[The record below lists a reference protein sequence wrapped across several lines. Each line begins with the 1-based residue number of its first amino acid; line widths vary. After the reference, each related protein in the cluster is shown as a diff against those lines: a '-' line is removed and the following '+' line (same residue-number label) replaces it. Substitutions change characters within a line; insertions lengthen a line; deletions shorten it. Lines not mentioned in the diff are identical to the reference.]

1 MSTTES
7 RRHVLVWVAAEFL
20 ESEGML
26 HILQESGAV
35 PGQEKDWE
43 KIIQACEDSGGF
55 ALAGKLVESNHGA
68 GIWISPP
75 LDPGLEIMIPWHSVR
90 SVVTAEEQ
98 HQIKIFG
105 LVKELSQ
112 PQPAKPAAPSDPH
125 SL

>member
-1 MSTTES
+1 MSTTEP
-7 RRHVLVWVAAEFL
+7 RRHVLVWVAQEFL

-43 KIIQACEDSGGF
+43 KIVEACENSGGF
-55 ALAGKLVESNHGA
+55 ALAGTLVDVNHGA

-75 LDPGLEIMIPWHSVR
+75 VDAGLEIMIPWHSVR
-90 SVVTAEEQ
+90 SVVRAEEQ

-105 LVKELSQ
+105 LVKEL
-112 PQPAKPAAPSDPH
+112 AKKPPVPTTPH

>member
-1 MSTTES
+1 MSTTET
-7 RRHVLVWVAAEFL
+7 RRHVLVWVTKEFL

-43 KIIQACEDSGGF
+43 KIVEACENSGGF
-55 ALAGKLVESNHGA
+55 ALAGELVDVNHGA

-75 LDPGLEIMIPWHSVR
+75 GDAGLEIMIPWHSVC
-90 SVVTAEEQ
+90 SVVTAEER

-105 LVKELSQ
+105 LVKELAKQ
-112 PQPAKPAAPSDPH
+112 PPVPSSPH

>member
-1 MSTTES
+1 
-7 RRHVLVWVAAEFL
+7 
-20 ESEGML
+20 ML

-43 KIIQACEDSGGF
+43 KIVEACENSGGF
-55 ALAGKLVESNHGA
+55 ALAGELVDANHGA

-75 LDPGLEIMIPWHSVR
+75 GDPGLEIMIPWHSVR

-105 LVKELSQ
+105 LVKELAKQSS
-112 PQPAKPAAPSDPH
+112 KPAVPTTPH
-125 SL
+125 AL

>member
-1 MSTTES
+1 MATMLPS
-7 RRHVLVWVAAEFL
+7 RHVLVWVDAEFL

-43 KIIQACEDSGGF
+43 KIVEACENSGGF
-55 ALAGKLVESNHGA
+55 ALAGTLVDVNHGA

-75 LDPGLEIMIPWHSVR
+75 GDAGLEIMIPWHAVR

-105 LVKELSQ
+105 LVKELAKQSG
-112 PQPAKPAAPSDPH
+112 KPAVPTTPH
-125 SL
+125 AL

>member
-1 MSTTES
+1 MSTTEP

-43 KIIQACEDSGGF
+43 KIVEACENSGGF
-55 ALAGKLVESNHGA
+55 ALAGKLVDVNHGA

-75 LDPGLEIMIPWHSVR
+75 GDAGLEIMIPWHSVR
-90 SVVTAEEQ
+90 SVVTAEE
-98 HQIKIFG
+98 HHPIKIFG
-105 LVKELSQ
+105 LVKELAKQ
-112 PQPAKPAAPSDPH
+112 PGTPAVPTTPH

>member
-1 MSTTES
+1 MSTTET

-43 KIIQACEDSGGF
+43 KIVEACENSGGF
-55 ALAGKLVESNHGA
+55 ALAGKLVDVNHGA

-75 LDPGLEIMIPWHSVR
+75 GDAGLEIMIPWHSVR

-98 HQIKIFG
+98 HQIKTFG
-105 LVKELSQ
+105 LVKEL
-112 PQPAKPAAPSDPH
+112 AKKPVIPVSPS

>member
-1 MSTTES
+1 
-7 RRHVLVWVAAEFL
+7 
-20 ESEGML
+20 ML

-43 KIIQACEDSGGF
+43 TIVEACENSGGF
-55 ALAGKLVESNHGA
+55 ALAGKLVDVNHGA

-75 LDPGLEIMIPWHSVR
+75 GDAGLEIMIPWHSVR

-105 LVKELSQ
+105 LLKELAK
-112 PQPAKPAAPSDPH
+112 QPAKPAVPTTPH

>member
-1 MSTTES
+1 MSTTET
-7 RRHVLVWVAAEFL
+7 RRHVLVWVTKEFL

-43 KIIQACEDSGGF
+43 KIVEACENSGGF
-55 ALAGKLVESNHGA
+55 ALAGKLVDVNHGA

-75 LDPGLEIMIPWHSVR
+75 GDAGLEIMIPWHSVR

-98 HQIKIFG
+98 HQIKIYG
-105 LVKELSQ
+105 LVKEL
-112 PQPAKPAAPSDPH
+112 AKKPAIPVNPS

>member
-1 MSTTES
+1 
-7 RRHVLVWVAAEFL
+7 
-20 ESEGML
+20 ML

-43 KIIQACEDSGGF
+43 KIVEACENSGGF
-55 ALAGKLVESNHGA
+55 ALAGKLVDVNHGA

-75 LDPGLEIMIPWHSVR
+75 GDAGLEIMIPWHSVR

-105 LVKELSQ
+105 LVRELAKG
-112 PQPAKPAAPSDPH
+112 PAKPGVPTTPH

>member
-7 RRHVLVWVAAEFL
+7 RRHVLVWVTKEFL

-43 KIIQACEDSGGF
+43 KIVEACEDSGGF
-55 ALAGKLVESNHGA
+55 ALAGTLVDVNHGA

-75 LDPGLEIMIPWHSVR
+75 GDAGLEIMIPWHSVR
-90 SVVTAEEQ
+90 SVVTAEEK

-105 LVKELSQ
+105 LVKELTQQ
-112 PQPAKPAAPSDPH
+112 PGKPAVPTTPH

>member
-7 RRHVLVWVAAEFL
+7 RRHVLVWVAKEFL

-43 KIIQACEDSGGF
+43 KIVEACENSGGF
-55 ALAGKLVESNHGA
+55 ALAGELVDVNHGA

-75 LDPGLEIMIPWHSVR
+75 GDAGLEIMIPWHSVR
-90 SVVTAEEQ
+90 SVVTAEEH

-105 LVKELSQ
+105 LVKDLAKEQ
-112 PQPAKPAAPSDPH
+112 AKPGVPTTPH

>member
-7 RRHVLVWVAAEFL
+7 RRHVLVWVTKEFL

-43 KIIQACEDSGGF
+43 KIVEACENSGGF
-55 ALAGKLVESNHGA
+55 ALAGKLVDVNHGA

-75 LDPGLEIMIPWHSVR
+75 GDAGLEIMIPWHSVR

-105 LVKELSQ
+105 LVKELAKQ
-112 PQPAKPAAPSDPH
+112 PGKPAVPTTPH

>member
-1 MSTTES
+1 MSTTEP
-7 RRHVLVWVAAEFL
+7 RRHVLVWVAQEFL

-43 KIIQACEDSGGF
+43 KIVEACENSGGF
-55 ALAGKLVESNHGA
+55 ALAGKLVDVNHGA

-75 LDPGLEIMIPWHSVR
+75 GDAGLEIMIPWHSVR

-105 LVKELSQ
+105 LVKELAKQ
-112 PQPAKPAAPSDPH
+112 PVKPPVPTTPH

>member
-1 MSTTES
+1 MSTTET
-7 RRHVLVWVAAEFL
+7 RRHVLVWVTTEFL

-43 KIIQACEDSGGF
+43 KIVEACENSGGF
-55 ALAGKLVESNHGA
+55 ALAGKLVDVNHGA

-75 LDPGLEIMIPWHSVR
+75 GDAGLEIMIPWHSVR

-98 HQIKIFG
+98 HEIKIFG
-105 LVKELSQ
+105 LVKELAK
-112 PQPAKPAAPSDPH
+112 QPAKPAVPTTPH

>member
-7 RRHVLVWVAAEFL
+7 RRHVLVWVTKEFL

-43 KIIQACEDSGGF
+43 KIVEACENSGGF
-55 ALAGKLVESNHGA
+55 ALAGELVDVNHGA

-75 LDPGLEIMIPWHSVR
+75 GDAGLEIMIPWHSVR
-90 SVVTAEEQ
+90 SVVTAEER

-105 LVKELSQ
+105 LVKELAKG
-112 PQPAKPAAPSDPH
+112 PAVPTTPH

>member
-7 RRHVLVWVAAEFL
+7 RRHVLVWVTKEFL

-43 KIIQACEDSGGF
+43 KIVEACENSGGF
-55 ALAGKLVESNHGA
+55 ALAGKLVDVNHGA

-75 LDPGLEIMIPWHSVR
+75 GDAGLEIMIPWHSVR

-98 HQIKIFG
+98 HEIKIFG
-105 LVKELSQ
+105 LVKELTK
-112 PQPAKPAAPSDPH
+112 QPAKPAVPTTPH